1 MLCEQVH
8 ARLRVIPMNHDGE
21 LVIDE
26 YRQLL
31 NEKTKFVSVAHVSNA
46 LGTIVP
52 VKEMVK
58 LAHER
63 GVPVLV
69 DGAQAVPH
77 LKVDVQDIGCDF
89 YAFSDHKMFGP
100 TSVGILYRSEEHTS
114 ELQSPYDL
122 VCRLL

>member
-1 MLCEQVH
+1 MK
-8 ARLRVIPMNHDGE
+8 HDGE

-26 YRQLL
+26 YRRLL

-89 YAFSDHKMFGP
+89 YAFSGHKMFGP
-100 TSVGILYRSEEHTS
+100 TALGILYGPS
-114 ELQSPYDL
+114 
-122 VCRLL
+122 VLLDFMPPSQ